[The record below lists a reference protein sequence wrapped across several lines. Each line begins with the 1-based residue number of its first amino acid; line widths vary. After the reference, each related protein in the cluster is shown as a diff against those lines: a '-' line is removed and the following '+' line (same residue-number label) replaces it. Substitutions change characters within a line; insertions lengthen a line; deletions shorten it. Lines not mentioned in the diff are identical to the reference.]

1 MLHLS
6 LIVSGTLIGLALL
19 MSGIVACQIKNKK
32 TTVWTTST
40 LQRKKK
46 ETSWNGNAHY
56 NAPNTKQRNLSLYSL
71 FSHKL

>member
-6 LIVSGTLIGLALL
+6 LIISGTLIGLALI
-19 MSGIVACQIKNKK
+19 MSFVVACQIKNKK

-40 LQRKKK
+40 LPRKKRPA

-56 NAPNTKQRNLSLYSL
+56 NAPNTKQR
-71 FSHKL
+71 K